1 MRECHILFWGCGLNL
16 FVLQVYLCL
25 FVLSG
30 FQTVVVSLQNIQT
43 VTSFGLQPTFEQKL
57 TEKVVKAHKYVLF
70 VSAFV
75 VALSLLWSLF
85 CHFYCTWSLFVSVF
99 CYCRLGLFL
108 SFILGITYAYS
119 QSITL
124 FAYIIAFRFGAFQ
137 VTLDPSNVVYVEFF
151 DVYRVFAALV
161 FGSLAVGAVGTF
173 APDFDKAKVAA
184 GHAFQIIDR
193 EPFIDAYSE
202 DGYTPVSLRG
212 FNLIA
217 LYTLHTETA
226 VYVHV
231 CTCIMPCAKEL
242 CLSFHFAGQFCW

>member
-1 MRECHILFWGCGLNL
+1 M
-16 FVLQVYLCL
+16 
-25 FVLSG
+25 
-30 FQTVVVSLQNIQT
+30 VSLQNIQT

-70 VSAFV
+70 VCAFV
-75 VALSLLWSLF
+75 VALSLLWSLLVTF
-85 CHFYCTWSLFVSVF
+85 IAYGHFLSVVF
-99 CYCRLGLFL
+99 CCCRLGLFL
-108 SFILGITYAYS
+108 SFILGITYGYS

-173 APDFDKAKVAA
+173 APDFDKAKIAA
-184 GHAFQIIDR
+184 GHAFKIIDR

-202 DGYTPVSLRG
+202 DGYTPVSVRG

-217 LYTLHTETA
+217 LPCTQRLQCM
-226 VYVHV
+226 YVHV
-231 CTCIMPCAKEL
+231 YTCTMPCAKEL